1 MISAL
6 QRSFANL
13 GMAKKLG
20 SGFGLVL
27 VLTAVVAAIGVTSLQ
42 VISQGFD
49 SLKQMSAINSAVL
62 RVRLDEQA
70 FSITGDAKSADSLRK
85 GIEGI
90 AAATA
95 ALKQQSPS
103 SAAAMEAVDQAL
115 ATYRASFDQFVELA
129 LAKDLALEM
138 ASWSVTSVSNN
149 LDLLAAGLADD
160 GAYELKD
167 SQGQNGAEFIEQAG
181 QVSQVSR
188 LMLQAMNEAHAR
200 LAQSRKAA
208 EGEAMESTKIAQADE
223 ALQLVETLKGSVKDG
238 GYVSVLNDVSTN
250 ITSFSAKLAEYTDL
264 LAKERQVYGQMRE
277 RAEQVMAQ
285 VDQAYAAQDAAMQAK
300 LKANA
305 VLILGSSALA
315 ILVGLCA
322 SLLITRAI
330 VKPLQSVIHVASR
343 IAEGDLS
350 TQIQVRGSDE
360 VGQLM
365 SAMQRMS
372 ASLSSMVGSLQA
384 GINQIATSARSL
396 SAVTE
401 QTNAEVASQKEETE
415 QVATAMNQMTA
426 TVHDVAR
433 NAEEAA
439 GAAETADSKVANGQ
453 SVVRQT
459 LARIEQLST
468 SSNSAS
474 ASIQHLSGEIH
485 NIVSV
490 LSVIKSVAE
499 QTNLLA
505 LNAAIEAAR
514 AGEQGRGFAVVAD
527 EVRAL
532 AKRTQQSTEEIERL
546 VGTLQKGAQNSVA
559 QIQSSTALVEL
570 TVSDALETESALGS
584 IAAAVSVI
592 HQMNQQI
599 AAAAEEQSSVAEEIN
614 RSVTNIRSS
623 ADQSSLAMEGT
634 AASSI
639 QLASLSQELQGMV
652 EHFRLA

>member
-1 MISAL
+1 
-6 QRSFANL
+6 
-13 GMAKKLG
+13 
-20 SGFGLVL
+20 
-27 VLTAVVAAIGVTSLQ
+27 
-42 VISQGFD
+42 
-49 SLKQMSAINSAVL
+49 
-62 RVRLDEQA
+62 
-70 FSITGDAKSADSLRK
+70 
-85 GIEGI
+85 
-90 AAATA
+90 
-95 ALKQQSPS
+95 
-103 SAAAMEAVDQAL
+103 
-115 ATYRASFDQFVELA
+115 
-129 LAKDLALEM
+129 
-138 ASWSVTSVSNN
+138 
-149 LDLLAAGLADD
+149 
-160 GAYELKD
+160 
-167 SQGQNGAEFIEQAG
+167 
-181 QVSQVSR
+181 
-188 LMLQAMNEAHAR
+188 
-200 LAQSRKAA
+200 
-208 EGEAMESTKIAQADE
+208 
-223 ALQLVETLKGSVKDG
+223 
-238 GYVSVLNDVSTN
+238 
-250 ITSFSAKLAEYTDL
+250 
-264 LAKERQVYGQMRE
+264 
-277 RAEQVMAQ
+277 
-285 VDQAYAAQDAAMQAK
+285 
-300 LKANA
+300 
-305 VLILGSSALA
+305 
-315 ILVGLCA
+315 
-322 SLLITRAI
+322 
-330 VKPLQSVIHVASR
+330 
-343 IAEGDLS
+343 
-350 TQIQVRGSDE
+350 
-360 VGQLM
+360 
-365 SAMQRMS
+365 
-372 ASLSSMVGSLQA
+372 MVGSLQA

-453 SVVRQT
+453 NVVRQT
-459 LARIEQLST
+459 MARIEQLSV
-468 SSNSAS
+468 SSSSAS
-474 ASIQHLSGEIH
+474 ASIQSLSSEIH

-546 VGTLQKGAQNSVA
+546 VSALQKGAQSSVS

-599 AAAAEEQSSVAEEIN
+599 AAAAEQQSSVAEEIN

-623 ADQSSLAMEGT
+623 ADQSSVAMEGT

-639 QLASLSQELQGMV
+639 ELASLSHELQGMV

>member
-1 MISAL
+1 MISIL

-27 VLTAVVAAIGVTSLQ
+27 LLTAVVAAIGVTSLQ
-42 VISQGFD
+42 AISQRFEAQ
-49 SLKQMSAINSAVL
+49 KQMSAINSAVL
-62 RVRLDEQA
+62 RVRLNEQA
-70 FSITGDAKSADSLRK
+70 FSISGDAKAADALRK
-85 GIEGI
+85 GVDDIL
-90 AAATA
+90 AATA
-95 ALKQQSPS
+95 TLKEQSPA
-103 SAAAMEAVDQAL
+103 SAAAMDAVAQAL
-115 ATYRASFDQFVELA
+115 GTYRTSFDQFVELA

-138 ASWSVTSVSNN
+138 ASWSVTSVANN
-149 LDLLAAGLADD
+149 LDLLQAGLADD

-167 SQGQNGAEFIEQAG
+167 SQGQNGAEFIVQAG

-188 LMLQAMNEAHAR
+188 LMLQAMNEAHLR

-208 EGEAMESTKIAQADE
+208 EGETLEATKIAQADE
-223 ALQLVETLKGSVKDG
+223 ALQLAETLKSTVKDS
-238 GYVSVLNDVSTN
+238 GYLTVLNDVSTN
-250 ITSFSAKLAEYTDL
+250 ITTFSGKLAEYTEL
-264 LAKERQVYGQMRE
+264 LGKERAVYTQMRE
-277 RAEQVMAQ
+277 RAEQVMAE
-285 VDQAYAAQDAAMQAK
+285 VDQAYAAQDAAMRAE
-300 LKANA
+300 LKANS
-305 VLILGSSALA
+305 VLILASSALA

-330 VKPLQSVIHVASR
+330 VKPLQSVIHVATR
-343 IAEGDLS
+343 IADGDLS
-350 TQIQVRGSDE
+350 TRIEVRGTDE

-365 SAMQRMS
+365 SAMQQMS

-433 NAEEAA
+433 NAEQAA
-439 GAAETADSKVANGQ
+439 GAAETADSKVLNGQ
-453 SVVRQT
+453 NVVRQT
-459 LARIEQLST
+459 MARIEQLSA
-468 SSNSAS
+468 SSSSAS
-474 ASIQHLSGEIH
+474 DSIQSLSSEIQ

-546 VGTLQKGAQNSVA
+546 VSALQKGAQSSVS
-559 QIQSSTALVEL
+559 QIQSSTALVQL

-623 ADQSSLAMEGT
+623 ADQSSMAMEGT

-639 QLASLSQELQGMV
+639 ELASLSNELQGMV

>member
-1 MISAL
+1 MIAAL
-6 QRSFANL
+6 QRRFANL

-20 SGFGLVL
+20 TGFSLVL
-27 VLTAVVAAIGVTSLQ
+27 LLTGVVAAIGLTSLQ
-42 VISQGFD
+42 AISQRFD
-49 SLKQMSAINSAVL
+49 GLKQMSAINSAVL

-70 FSITGDAKSADSLRK
+70 FSISGDAKAADSLRK
-85 GIEGI
+85 GVEGI
-90 AAATA
+90 LAATA
-95 ALKQQSPS
+95 ALKRQ
-103 SAAAMEAVDQAL
+103 SAASAPAMAAVEQAL
-115 ATYRASFDQFVELA
+115 SSYRASFDQFVELA

-138 ASWSVTSVSNN
+138 ASWSVTSVANN
-149 LDLLAAGLADD
+149 LDLLQAGLADD

-167 SQGQNGAEFIEQAG
+167 SQGQNGAEFIQQAG

-208 EGEAMESTKIAQADE
+208 EGEAPQASKIAQADD
-223 ALQLVETLKGSVKDG
+223 ALQLAETLKGAVKDA

-250 ITSFSAKLAEYTDL
+250 ITTFSGKLAEYTDL
-264 LAKERQVYGQMRE
+264 LGKERQVYTQMRE
-277 RAEQVMAQ
+277 RAEQVMSE
-285 VDQAYAAQDAAMQAK
+285 VNQAYAAQDAAMQAE
-300 LKANA
+300 LQANS

-322 SLLITRAI
+322 SLLITRVI
-330 VKPLQSVIHVASR
+330 VKPLQSVIHVATR

-350 TQIQVRGSDE
+350 TQIQVRGNDE
-360 VGQLM
+360 VGQLL
-365 SAMQRMS
+365 SAMQQMS
-372 ASLSSMVGSLQA
+372 ISLSGMVGSLQV

-401 QTNAEVASQKEETE
+401 QTNAEAASQKEETE

-426 TVHDVAR
+426 TVHEVAR

-439 GAAETADSKVANGQ
+439 GAAETADTKVANGQ
-453 SVVRQT
+453 NVVRQSM
-459 LARIEQLST
+459 ARIEQLSA
-468 SSNSAS
+468 SSSSAS
-474 ASIQHLSGEIH
+474 ASIQSLSSEIH

-546 VGTLQKGAQNSVA
+546 VSALQKGAQSSVT

-599 AAAAEEQSSVAEEIN
+599 AAAAEQQSSVAEEIN

-623 ADQSSLAMEGT
+623 ADQSSMAMQGT

-639 QLASLSQELQGMV
+639 ELASLSHELQGMV

>member
-1 MISAL
+1 MISVL
-6 QRSFANL
+6 QRGFANL

-42 VISQGFD
+42 VISQRFD
-49 SLKQMSAINSAVL
+49 GLKQMSAINSAVL

-70 FSITGDAKSADSLRK
+70 FSITGDAKAADSLRE
-85 GIEGI
+85 GVEGI
-90 AAATA
+90 LAATA
-95 ALKQQSPS
+95 ALKQQSPA
-103 SAAAMEAVDQAL
+103 SAPAMEAVEQAVGE
-115 ATYRASFDQFVELA
+115 YRTSFDQFVELA

-138 ASWSVTSVSNN
+138 ASWSVTSVANN
-149 LDLLAAGLADD
+149 LDLLSAGLADD

-167 SQGQNGAEFIEQAG
+167 SQGQNGAQFIEQAG
-181 QVSQVSR
+181 QVGQVSR

-208 EGEAMESTKIAQADE
+208 DGEALESSKIAQADE
-223 ALQLVETLKGSVKDG
+223 AQALAETLKGTVKDA
-238 GYVSVLNDVSTN
+238 GYVTVLNDVSTN
-250 ITSFSAKLAEYTDL
+250 ITTFSGKLAEYTDL
-264 LAKERQVYGQMRE
+264 LAKERQVYTQMRT

-285 VDQAYAAQDAAMQAK
+285 VNEAYAAQDAAMQSE
-300 LKANA
+300 LKANS

-330 VKPLQSVIHVASR
+330 VKPLQSVIHVATR
-343 IAEGDLS
+343 IADGDLS
-350 TQIQVRGSDE
+350 TQIQVRGTDE

-365 SAMQRMS
+365 SAMQQMS
-372 ASLSSMVGSLQA
+372 ASLSSMVGSLQV

-453 SVVRQT
+453 NVVRQT
-459 LARIEQLST
+459 MARIEQLSA
-468 SSNSAS
+468 SSSSAS
-474 ASIQHLSGEIH
+474 ASIQNLSSEIH

-546 VGTLQKGAQNSVA
+546 VSALQKGAQSSVS

-599 AAAAEEQSSVAEEIN
+599 AAAAEQQSSVAEEIN

-623 ADQSSLAMEGT
+623 ADQSSMAMEGT

-639 QLASLSQELQGMV
+639 ELASLSHELQGMV

>member
-1 MISAL
+1 MISMV

-27 VLTAVVAAIGVTSLQ
+27 LLTAVVAAIGVTSLQ
-42 VISQGFD
+42 VISQRFD
-49 SLKQMSAINSAVL
+49 GLKQMSAINSAVL

-70 FSITGDAKSADSLRK
+70 FSISGDAKAADSLRK
-85 GIEGI
+85 GVEGI
-90 AAATA
+90 LAATA
-95 ALKQQSPS
+95 ALKQQSPA
-103 SAAAMEAVDQAL
+103 SAPAMDAVEQAL
-115 ATYRASFDQFVELA
+115 GSYRTSFDQFVELA

-138 ASWSVTSVSNN
+138 ASWSVTSVANN
-149 LDLLAAGLADD
+149 LDLLQAGLADD

-188 LMLQAMNEAHAR
+188 LMLQAMNEAHVR
-200 LAQSRKAA
+200 LAQSRKAV
-208 EGEAMESTKIAQADE
+208 EGEALESSKIAQADD
-223 ALQLVETLKGSVKDG
+223 ALQLAETLKGSVKDS
-238 GYVSVLNDVSTN
+238 GYLTVLNDVSTN
-250 ITSFSAKLAEYTDL
+250 ITTFSGKLAEYTDL
-264 LAKERQVYGQMRE
+264 LAKEREVYTQMRE
-277 RAEQVMAQ
+277 RAEQV
-285 VDQAYAAQDAAMQAK
+285 VSEVNQAYAAQDAAMQAE
-300 LKANA
+300 LKANS

-322 SLLITRAI
+322 SLLITRGI
-330 VKPLQSVIHVASR
+330 VKPLQSVIHIATR

-350 TQIQVRGSDE
+350 TQIEVRSKDE

-365 SAMQRMS
+365 SAMQQMS
-372 ASLSSMVGSLQA
+372 GSLSNMVGSLQA

-453 SVVRQT
+453 NVVRQT
-459 LARIEQLST
+459 MARIEQLSV
-468 SSNSAS
+468 SSSSAS
-474 ASIQHLSGEIH
+474 ASIQSLSSEIH

-546 VGTLQKGAQNSVA
+546 VSALQKGAQSSVS

-599 AAAAEEQSSVAEEIN
+599 AAAAEQQSSVAEEIN

-623 ADQSSLAMEGT
+623 ADQSSVAMEGT

-639 QLASLSQELQGMV
+639 ELASLSHELQGMV

>member
-85 GIEGI
+85 GVEGI

-103 SAAAMEAVDQAL
+103 SAAAMDAVDQAL

-223 ALQLVETLKGSVKDG
+223 ALQLVETLKGAVKDG

-350 TQIQVRGSDE
+350 TQIQVRGTDE

-372 ASLSSMVGSLQA
+372 ASLSSMVGGLQA

-401 QTNAEVASQKEETE
+401 QTNTEVASQKEETE

-453 SVVRQT
+453 TVVRQT
-459 LARIEQLST
+459 LARIEQLSA
-468 SSNSAS
+468 SSSSAS

-546 VGTLQKGAQNSVA
+546 VGTLQKGAQNSVT